1 MSWTQNYH
9 EKDTVKKERSGT
21 VVWVG
26 VTWDDP
32 WYLSRFKAKVWTY
45 GPIPWVRVL
54 TLSCRG
60 NNTNNGSC

>member
-54 TLSCRG
+54 TLSC
-60 NNTNNGSC
+60 